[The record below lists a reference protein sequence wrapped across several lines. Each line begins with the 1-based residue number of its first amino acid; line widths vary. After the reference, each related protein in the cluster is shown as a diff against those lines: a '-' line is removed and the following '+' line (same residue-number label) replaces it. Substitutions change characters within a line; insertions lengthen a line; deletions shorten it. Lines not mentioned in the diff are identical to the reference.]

1 MGRVCLLKLINLKKV
16 MRFNNTLSTW
26 AMSLV
31 LGAVI
36 VGCSDDN
43 STSDDSKNNNSVEL
57 KNHSKTPAFVYAMPG
72 FEKLEIFS
80 LISSEDQLKDSPDFV
95 FGGQPDGAG
104 FMKDPKGDGY
114 LMITNHEIMQSVSR
128 VYLDKTFKP
137 VKGEYIVDGIGGIT
151 RLCSATLAK
160 PEVHGF
166 GPVFLTAGES
176 GEESMVHA
184 IDPLGSTAMKSNTD
198 RVLPALGKASMEN
211 AVPLPTDVSNGK
223 TIIMIGEDQ
232 GYSSSHQSAGQLV
245 MYIGNKGDLQNGKL
259 YALKRKSGGY
269 TEMDMTKG
277 NQYDVEFV
285 EIPGAKDMTGAQI
298 NQKNI
303 DLGVIRFSR
312 VEDVDYRKGA
322 GKGNEIYFTATG
334 QASGGAP
341 VKGYTMWGRVYRLLL
356 DKNNMLTGKLSVIAE
371 GDSNPGNNLI
381 NPDNLCV
388 TENFV
393 YIQEDG
399 DSYYADAKH
408 DSYIWQYKIADG
420 TYKPWLNMKHDRN
433 NAEWQKNYN
442 QSGQLQKFGSWEFGA
457 MEDISDLIGVPNT
470 FSVNIHSHTWQKDEF
485 ANADKAGVNKNKEG
499 GQVVIIRN
507 VER

>member
-1 MGRVCLLKLINLKKV
+1 MKV
-16 MRFNNTLSTW
+16 NNTLTVW
-26 AMSLV
+26 TASL
-31 LGAVI
+31 LLCFAATS
-36 VGCSDDN
+36 CNNDDN
-43 STSDDSKNNNSVEL
+43 KITEKEPTTEKPKPEEPKSSVVL

-72 FEKLEIFS
+72 FSNLEIFS
-80 LISSEDQLKDSPDFV
+80 LISSEDQLEGSPAFV

-104 FMKDPKGDGY
+104 FMKDPNGEGY

-160 PEVHGF
+160 PELHGF

-184 IDPLGSTAMKSNTD
+184 IDPLGSTDLKSSTD

-211 AVPLPTDVSNGK
+211 AVPLPMDVSKGK
-223 TIIMIGEDQ
+223 TYIVIGEDQ
-232 GYSSSHQSAGQLV
+232 GYGSGHQSAGQLL
-245 MYIGNKGDLQNGKL
+245 MYVGNQGDLHNGKL

-277 NQYDVEFV
+277 AEYEVEFV
-285 EIPGAKDMTGAQI
+285 EIPNAKNLTGAQI
-298 NQKNI
+298 NQKNME
-303 DLGVIRFSR
+303 LGVIRFSR
-312 VEDVDYRKGA
+312 VEDIDYRKGA
-322 GKGNEIYFTATG
+322 SKGNELYFTATG
-334 QASGGAP
+334 QASGGNP
-341 VKGYTMWGRVYRLLL
+341 VNGFTMWGRVYKLVL
-356 DKNNMLTGKLSVIAE
+356 DKNNMLTGKLSVAAE
-371 GDSNPGNNLI
+371 GDSNPGHNLI

-388 TENFV
+388 TENYV

-408 DSYIWQYKIADG
+408 DSYIWQLKISDG
-420 TYKPWLNMKHDRN
+420 TYKPWLNMKHNRQD
-433 NAEWQKNYN
+433 AAWQANYN
-442 QSGQLQKFGSWEFGA
+442 QSGNLQKFGSWEFGA
-457 MEDISDLIGVPNT
+457 MEDISDLIGIPNT
-470 FSVNIHSHTWQKDEF
+470 FAVNIHSHTWQKDAF
-485 ANADKAGVNKNKEG
+485 MDADKAGVNKNKEG

-507 VER
+507 VEK